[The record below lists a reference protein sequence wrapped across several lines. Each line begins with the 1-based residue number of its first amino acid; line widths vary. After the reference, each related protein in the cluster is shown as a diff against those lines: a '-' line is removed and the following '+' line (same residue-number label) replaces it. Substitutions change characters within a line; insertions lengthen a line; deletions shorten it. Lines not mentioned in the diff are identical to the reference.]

1 MRQVLPRNP
10 GPPLLIARMSS
21 HHAYAAL
28 NRLPHNSRLP
38 HRAIPS
44 MAVAAIRNASPTVP
58 ESQSAPPQPRASIHG
73 TRFGPFLPNRAP
85 PSMTVTSALPS
96 MEARPHSRLHL
107 PPSLSLNR
115 PDPDTQARAWRRDGC
130 NLQDDSGERLT
141 SVVAGCFAHH
151 LVLIFYSAPSL
162 VTGSMAWI
170 ENDRAPWRHPTSAE
184 LHPQQIRVASPPV
197 PVSRPGRADRQELRP
212 RR

>member
-1 MRQVLPRNP
+1 MRQVLPRNL

-28 NRLPHNSRLP
+28 NRLPHNPRLL

-44 MAVAAIRNASPTVP
+44 MAVAAIQNASPTVP

-130 NLQDDSGERLT
+130 NLQDDSG
-141 SVVAGCFAHH
+141 
-151 LVLIFYSAPSL
+151 
-162 VTGSMAWI
+162 SMAWI